1 MTDTPTPQSGTADTV
16 PTTYDVISVVFEND
30 ANAYAALTKLK
41 ELDTQGQLEVQEA
54 VVVQRAVDGTLTV
67 KDRVGSTEP
76 TGTATGG
83 LLGLLVGILG
93 GPVGVLIGGGYGLLV
108 GSLFDLDDAD
118 RIQSTLGQLSESVQP
133 ERAAVLAVVTESG
146 HEVID
151 GAMAAYGGTV
161 LRRSVDEV
169 EAEVAAIEQA
179 ERTAA
184 REAKRELRQAR
195 REHDRDAVHAKVEQ
209 LKAKLAHRH
218 DETPTAAA

>member
-1 MTDTPTPQSGTADTV
+1 MTETTHTHRGTASSV
-16 PTTYDVISVVFEND
+16 PTTYNVISVAFED
-30 ANAYAALTKLK
+30 DVNAYAALTKLK
-41 ELDTQGQLEVQEA
+41 ELDAQGQLTAHEA
-54 VVVQRAVDGTLTV
+54 VVVQRAADGTLTE
-67 KDRVGSTEP
+67 KDRVGSSEL

-133 ERAAVLAVVTESG
+133 GRTAVLAVVTEPG
-146 HEVID
+146 HELID

-161 LRRSVDEV
+161 LRRPVDEV

-179 ERTAA
+179 ERKAA
-184 REAKRELRQAR
+184 REAKRELLQAR
-195 REHDRDAVHAKVEQ
+195 RQHDRDAVQAKVEQ
-209 LKAKLAHRH
+209 LKAKLAHRR